1 MKTALLVDFYPRTR
15 VVVDIPEGQTVEQY
29 LENDENYDK
38 LVKQARENMCE
49 YIDEYLCGDNM
60 MWDIDNEC
68 PYGTFKDD

>member
-49 YIDEYLCGDNM
+49 HIDEYLCGDNM
-60 MWDIDNEC
+60 MWDTDDEC